1 MLSEKQLYWIKFII
15 YVGTA
20 VLTPWATLFSGA
32 TAQDIA
38 NMGWYSWIG
47 VAISDIITGLVA
59 ARAFLDTTA
68 GRIAENKDWEDWEKD
83 VKDEVKNRLNANAPQ
98 DDNNISVQNEK

>member
-20 VLTPWATLFSGA
+20 ILTPWATLFSGS

-38 NMGWYSWIG
+38 NMGWYNWMG
-47 VAISDIITGLVA
+47 VAISDIITGLIA

-83 VKDEVKNRLNANAPQ
+83 VNIEVKNRLNLNAAPS
-98 DDNNISVQNEK
+98 DSNISERNVK

>member
-20 VLTPWATLFSGA
+20 MLTPWATLFSGS
-32 TAQDIA
+32 TTQDIMA
-38 NMGWYSWIG
+38 MGWHNWVGI
-47 VAISDIITGLVA
+47 AISDIITGLIA
-59 ARAFLDTTA
+59 ARAFIDTTA

-83 VKDEVKNRLNANAPQ
+83 VEIEVKNRLNTNVVQ
-98 DDNNISVQNEK
+98 SDNNISEQNVK